1 MELCVCHLMDS
12 GLYGLALAHALLY
25 GNPVVCG
32 VEISLCLPFYIFIG
46 NGNRGNLRKC
56 LHKILVVLHASRKL
70 IYPYIRQLFS
80 VRL

>member
-32 VEISLCLPFYIFIG
+32 AEISLRIPVYIFIG
-46 NGNRGNLRKC
+46 NWNRGNLRKC
-56 LHKILVVLHASRKL
+56 LHEVLIVLHASRKL